1 MKSSLVSAFIA
12 VALAGTFL
20 ACDKNS
26 KDIRIGGV
34 GPLTGEA
41 ATFGAS
47 TKNGYDLAV
56 AEWNA
61 KGGVLG
67 KQVKMTFA
75 DDKGDPA
82 EGATVYTK
90 LIEQDKS
97 CAIVGTV
104 MSKVSLAGA
113 PICQNSKIPMIATA
127 STNPK
132 VTLVGDYIFR
142 ACFIDPFQGTVG
154 AKFAFDD
161 LKARKAACLFDVGND
176 YTKGLSE
183 FFKAKFT
190 ALGGQVVGFEGH
202 ATGTTDFKAQLTKVL
217 AAAPDVLYV
226 SDYYNDVA
234 LIAKQARELGFKGPL
249 VGGDGWDSPKLVEV
263 GGAAVE
269 GCYFT
274 NHYSQDDTS
283 PLVQSFVKNYTAKYG
298 AAPDALAALGFDA
311 TNIMLDAIQRAGSTD
326 GDKIRE
332 ALVKTD
338 LKTVTGQV
346 KFDGDRNP
354 VKSAVIIEIKGGK
367 QTYKTTV
374 NP

>member
-1 MKSSLVSAFIA
+1 M
-12 VALAGTFL
+12 
-20 ACDKNS
+20 
-26 KDIRIGGV
+26 
-34 GPLTGEA
+34 
-41 ATFGAS
+41 
-47 TKNGYDLAV
+47 AV
-56 AEWNA
+56 AEWNG

-67 KQVKMTFA
+67 KQVKMSFA

-82 EGATVYTK
+82 EAATVWTK
-90 LIEQDKS
+90 LIEQDKV
-97 CAIVGTV
+97 CAVVGTV
-104 MSKVSLAGA
+104 MSKCSLAGA
-113 PICQNSKIPMIATA
+113 PISQASKIPMISTS

-132 VTLVGDYIFR
+132 VTLVGNYIFR
-142 ACFIDPFQGTVG
+142 VCFIDPFQGTVG
-154 AKFAFDD
+154 AKFAFED
-161 LKARKAACLFDVGND
+161 LKAKKAACIFDVGND

-190 ALGGQVVGFEGH
+190 SLGGEVVGYEGH

-217 AAAPDVLYV
+217 AANPDVLYV

-274 NHYSQDDTS
+274 NHYSQDNTT
-283 PLVQSFVKNYTAKYG
+283 PIVQNFVKAYSAKYG
-298 AAPDALAALGFDA
+298 GAPDALAALGYDA
-311 TNIMLDAIQRAGSTD
+311 TNIMLDAINKAGSTD

-332 ALVKTD
+332 AMTKEDFTG
-338 LKTVTGQV
+338 VTGQI

-367 QTYKTTV
+367 QVYKTTV